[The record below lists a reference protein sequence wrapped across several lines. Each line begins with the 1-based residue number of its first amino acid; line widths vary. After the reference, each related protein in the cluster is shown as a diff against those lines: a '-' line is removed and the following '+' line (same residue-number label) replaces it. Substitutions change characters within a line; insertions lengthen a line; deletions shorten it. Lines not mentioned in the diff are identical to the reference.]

1 MATALVT
8 ETLVVVRHSA
18 IVVVSEADREVSA
31 ALLPARAAVAVPAVS
46 AEVEAVE
53 VAEALEVAVVEVVA
67 AVAAE
72 GGNES

>member
-1 MATALVT
+1 VATALVT

-31 ALLPARAAVAVPAVS
+31 ALLPARAAVAVPAAS
-46 AEVEAVE
+46 AEVGAVE
-53 VAEALEVAVVEVVA
+53 VAEASGVVVEVVA